1 MAMDALE
8 DGRYYC
14 PSKETK
20 HTQKHKKKNTLTMYQ
35 VLLCWFLVL
44 RFLPSEVKV
53 HSFVMHIAAAL
64 SLFCPCVRL
73 SLSLSNCAWAFVF

>member
-20 HTQKHKKKNTLTMYQ
+20 THPKQKQHTNYVT
-35 VLLCWFLVL
+35 
-44 RFLPSEVKV
+44 
-53 HSFVMHIAAAL
+53 SFVML
-64 SLFCPCVRL
+64 
-73 SLSLSNCAWAFVF
+73 VFSF